1 MSHKKLFAFVI
12 ATLTLLLTACGGGQA
27 NTAAPVQVEVVLGE
41 SSAGEFSIQSSVT
54 EFKPG
59 VQYQFSVTNKGQIPH
74 DFLIMPVA
82 EDMNFSAMS
91 MEEMDSLALMSIYE
105 EELLSGAT
113 VKKDF
118 TFTSVPE
125 GNIEFVCAV
134 PGHFEAGMRAP
145 ITIK

>member
-1 MSHKKLFAFVI
+1 MIVCKQ
-12 ATLTLLLTACGGGQA
+12 CGQVVTIRIGWDDP
-27 NTAAPVQVEVVLGE
+27 AP
-41 SSAGEFSIQSSVT
+41 T
-54 EFKPG
+54 EFNISTFCEASPKKI
-59 VQYQFSVTNKGQIPH
+59 SSRSIPH